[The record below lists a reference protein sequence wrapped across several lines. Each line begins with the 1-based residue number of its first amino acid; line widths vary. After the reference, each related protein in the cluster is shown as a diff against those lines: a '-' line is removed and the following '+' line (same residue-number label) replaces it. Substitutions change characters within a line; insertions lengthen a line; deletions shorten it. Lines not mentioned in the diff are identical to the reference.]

1 MKSTSETGH
10 DKNVAN
16 LEDLISRCTGY
27 GTAYNPSKA
36 SLKIAALQTLLTTG
50 RNLLQADKVS
60 ETAHDNATNA
70 REIVFKPLKTLCT
83 RIINSLDSTD
93 AAKQT
98 VDDARTINRKIQ
110 GVRTHALDAFISS
123 TTKSADNTAGG
134 TNSVNT
140 TTESNASAPDIVNE
154 ISKHRISTSQQGF
167 DSLMDHF
174 AKLIQTVTA
183 EPLYVPNEN
192 ELKVTSLNTLLTT
205 LKTTNTAVINA
216 ETTYNNALLSRNIA
230 LYQRPTGLVDIALEV
245 KKYVKSVFGAKSPQ
259 YKQIS
264 GLQFR
269 RYKF

>member
-27 GTAYNPSKA
+27 GTAYNPSKVT
-36 SLKIAALQTLLTTG
+36 LKIAALQTLLTTG
-50 RNLLQADKVS
+50 RNLLQAEKVA

-110 GVRTHALDAFISS
+110 GVRAHPIDEVI
-123 TTKSADNTAGG
+123 TA
-134 TNSVNT
+134 T
-140 TTESNASAPDIVNE
+140 TTSTSNNESDVTSPDIVNE
-154 ISKHRISTSQQGF
+154 ISKHTISTSQQGF

-174 AKLIQTVTA
+174 AKLIQSVTA
-183 EPLYVPNEN
+183 EPLYVPNET
-192 ELKVTSLNTLLTT
+192 EIKVTSLNTLLTT